1 MGPIRSEVRR
11 LAALALPVAATQV
24 STMMLGVVD
33 TLMVGR
39 ASVPALA
46 AASIGNVW
54 IFGTLQLATGILFG
68 LDPVVAH
75 AHGSGD
81 GRRAGLAL
89 QRGLALALYL
99 SVPLAGLWLVGD
111 GFLRWTG
118 QDPTLARDA
127 QRFIAV
133 QIPSIP
139 FFLGYSAL
147 RQYLQ
152 GREIVRPAMWVILA
166 ANFVNAFFDWIL
178 IFGHFG
184 LPALGLVGA
193 GIATAAT
200 RVLCFAALV
209 GLVRGLDL
217 HRGAWVPWALA
228 SFDPRGLRQVLALG
242 LPVGVQISLEF
253 WAFSGA
259 TLIAGRLGAAA
270 LAAHTITL
278 NMAALAFMIPLGI
291 SLAAVTRVGNLLGAR
306 RSEDAQRA
314 AWVALALGA
323 GVMSASAVLFVVFR
337 RELPRLYTPDAGVV
351 ALCAS
356 ILPIAAAFQ
365 IFDGTQVVGCGVLR
379 GMGRTRPAAV
389 FNLISYWL
397 VGIPLGAWLALPM
410 GWGLAGVWWGLCIG
424 LASVAALLV
433 AFIRW
438 RGPARAPALVM

>member
-1 MGPIRSEVRR
+1 MGPIRAEMRR
-11 LAALALPVAATQV
+11 LVALALPVAATQV

-39 ASVPALA
+39 ASVSALA

-54 IFGTLQLATGILFG
+54 IFGTLQLGVGILYG
-68 LDPVVAH
+68 LDPIVAQ
-75 AHGSGD
+75 AHGAGSGA
-81 GRRAGLAL
+81 RSGLAL

-99 SVPLAGLWLVGD
+99 SVPLAALWMWGD
-111 GFLRWTG
+111 AFLRATG
-118 QDPTLARDA
+118 QDSVLARDA

-139 FFLGYSAL
+139 FFLGFSAL

-166 ANFVNAFFDWIL
+166 ANFVNAGLDWVL
-178 IFGHFG
+178 IFGRLG

-193 GIATAAT
+193 GIATAVT
-200 RVLCFAALV
+200 RTLCFAALAA
-209 GLVRGLDL
+209 LVRGLDL
-217 HRGAWVPWALA
+217 HRDAWLPWSLRA
-228 SFDPRGLRQVLALG
+228 FDPRGMREILALG
-242 LPVGVQISLEF
+242 LPVGLQTSFEF

-259 TLIAGRLGAAA
+259 TLLAGRLGATA
-270 LAAHTITL
+270 LAAHTIAL

-306 RSEDAQRA
+306 RPEDAQRA
-314 AWVALALGA
+314 AWVALALGG
-323 GVMSASAVLFVVFR
+323 GVMSASAVLFVAFR
-337 RELPRLYTPDAGVV
+337 GALPRLYSPDAAVV

-356 ILPIAAAFQ
+356 ILPIAGAFQ

-379 GMGRTRPAAV
+379 GMGRTRPAAL
-389 FNLISYWL
+389 FNLVSYWL
-397 VGIPLGAWLALPM
+397 LGIPLGAWLGLRA
-410 GWGLAGVWWGLCIG
+410 GWGLAGIWWGLCIG
-424 LASVAALLV
+424 LAAVAALLV

-438 RGPARAPALVM
+438 RGPARAAVVA

>member
-1 MGPIRSEVRR
+1 MGPIRTEMRR
-11 LAALALPVAATQV
+11 LVALALPVAATQV

-39 ASVPALA
+39 VSVSALA

-54 IFGTLQLATGILFG
+54 IFGTLQLGVGILYG
-68 LDPVVAH
+68 LDPIVAQ
-75 AHGSGD
+75 AHGAGHGERS
-81 GRRAGLAL
+81 GLAL
-89 QRGLALALYL
+89 QRGLVLAVYL
-99 SVPLAGLWLVGD
+99 SVPLAALWLWGD
-111 GFLRWTG
+111 AFLRAMG
-118 QDPTLARDA
+118 QDPILARDA

-139 FFLGYSAL
+139 FFLGFSAL

-152 GREIVRPAMWVILA
+152 GREIVRPAMWVILT
-166 ANFVNAFFDWIL
+166 ANFLNAGLDWIL
-178 IFGHFG
+178 IYGHLG
-184 LPALGLVGA
+184 IPPLGLVGA

-200 RVLCFAALV
+200 RTLCFAALV
-209 GLVRGLDL
+209 ALVRGLDL
-217 HRGAWVPWALA
+217 HRGAWLPWSRSAL
-228 SFDPRGLRQVLALG
+228 DPRGLREILALG
-242 LPVGVQISLEF
+242 LPVGLQTSFEF

-259 TLIAGRLGAAA
+259 TLIAGLLGATA

-291 SLAAVTRVGNLLGAR
+291 SLAAVTRVGNLVGAQR
-306 RSEDAQRA
+306 AEDAQRA

-337 RELPRLYTPDAGVV
+337 NELPRLYSPDAAVV

-356 ILPIAAAFQ
+356 ILPIAGAFQ

-379 GMGRTRPAAV
+379 GMGRTRPAAL

-397 VGIPLGAWLALPM
+397 LGIPLGAWLGLRA
-410 GWGLAGVWWGLCIG
+410 GWGLAGIWWGLCIG
-424 LASVAALLV
+424 LAAVAALLV
-433 AFIRW
+433 AFIRF
-438 RGPARAPALVM
+438 RGPRAAALAA

>member
-1 MGPIRSEVRR
+1 
-11 LAALALPVAATQV
+11 
-24 STMMLGVVD
+24 
-33 TLMVGR
+33 
-39 ASVPALA
+39 
-46 AASIGNVW
+46 
-54 IFGTLQLATGILFG
+54 
-68 LDPVVAH
+68 
-75 AHGSGD
+75 
-81 GRRAGLAL
+81 
-89 QRGLALALYL
+89 
-99 SVPLAGLWLVGD
+99 
-111 GFLRWTG
+111 
-118 QDPTLARDA
+118 
-127 QRFIAV
+127 
-133 QIPSIP
+133 
-139 FFLGYSAL
+139 
-147 RQYLQ
+147 
-152 GREIVRPAMWVILA
+152 
-166 ANFVNAFFDWIL
+166 
-178 IFGHFG
+178 
-184 LPALGLVGA
+184 
-193 GIATAAT
+193 
-200 RVLCFAALV
+200 
-209 GLVRGLDL
+209 
-217 HRGAWVPWALA
+217 
-228 SFDPRGLRQVLALG
+228 
-242 LPVGVQISLEF
+242 
-253 WAFSGA
+253 
-259 TLIAGRLGAAA
+259 
-270 LAAHTITL
+270 
-278 NMAALAFMIPLGI
+278 MAALAFMIPLGI